1 MGELVESER
10 QYVNDL
16 RTVVE
21 VSDVHPAVIT
31 IVTEGV
37 LGKLGKNDGATKPL
51 SGIPSRG
58 GD

>member
-1 MGELVESER
+1 M
-10 QYVNDL
+10 NDL